1 LVLELNKA
9 KTDISLIKRRN
20 KNMTTL
26 TTLTPGHFSSTE
38 RVYRQLPALFND
50 NWFNNV
56 FGEFEKA
63 FDVPNAVYPYNVKT
77 IKEKDELKEYVV
89 EVALAGV
96 GKDNIDVKVR
106 EGYLYIEVCKDEKT
120 ENTNTCYYVK
130 KGISARKGQLSF
142 LLNENANV
150 KGIKSSYIDGLLKV
164 TVPVTQPEVLNI
176 DIKVD

>member
-1 LVLELNKA
+1 
-9 KTDISLIKRRN
+9 
-20 KNMTTL
+20 MTTL

-77 IKEKDELKEYVV
+77 IKENDELKEYVV

-96 GKDNIDVKVR
+96 GKDNIDVRVR
-106 EGYLYIEVCKDEKT
+106 EGYLYIDVQKDEKP
-120 ENTNTCYYVK
+120 EDAKSSGYYVK
-130 KGISARKGQLSF
+130 RGISSRKGQLSF

-150 KGIKSSYIDGLLKV
+150 KEIKSSYIDGLLKV